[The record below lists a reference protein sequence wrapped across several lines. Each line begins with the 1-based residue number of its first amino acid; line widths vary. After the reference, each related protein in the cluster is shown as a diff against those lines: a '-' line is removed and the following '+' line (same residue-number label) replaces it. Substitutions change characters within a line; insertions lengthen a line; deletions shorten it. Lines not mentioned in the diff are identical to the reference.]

1 MSEIVSRGK
10 VLPISLSSIYSEDDW
25 KRDEY
30 ERYFRNNYRRVK
42 RDKMLEYVKM
52 LATEEIKT
60 FLEMAFSV
68 DERTGERKYNHLEA
82 RSYFYHRYFPEVFA
96 RKAAK
101 SSDEWYNE
109 LLSQC

>member
-1 MSEIVSRGK
+1 MSEIVSCGN
-10 VLPISLSSIYSEDDW
+10 VMSIAASNICLEDEW
-25 KRDEY
+25 KKAEY

-96 RKAAK
+96 RKGEK

-109 LLSQC
+109 LLSHC

>member
-1 MSEIVSRGK
+1 MSEIVSCGN
-10 VLPISLSSIYSEDDW
+10 VLPIAASSICSEDGW
-25 KRDEY
+25 KKAEY
-30 ERYFRNNYRRVK
+30 ERYFRNNYRYVK
-42 RDKMLEYVKM
+42 RDKMLGYVKM
-52 LATEEIKT
+52 LAPEEIKT

-96 RKAAK
+96 RNAAK